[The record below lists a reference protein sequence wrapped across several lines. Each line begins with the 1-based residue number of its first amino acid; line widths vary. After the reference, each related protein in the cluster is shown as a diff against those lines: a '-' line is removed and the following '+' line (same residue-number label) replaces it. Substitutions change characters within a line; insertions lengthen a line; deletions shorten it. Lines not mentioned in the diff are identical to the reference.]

1 MAVLCVVLQAEVLYH
16 TAHTPGCWH
25 TLPTDHTSCHTGC
38 RQQYVMVHA
47 ALLACFNPP
56 SLPLFGWA
64 RTAYITNRLPKTEPS
79 TVSINGLKSAVAGIF
94 MTTKFSVKKHF
105 LRFAIDAAYRKPD
118 TYHFLTL
125 PACAFF
131 A

>member
-1 MAVLCVVLQAEVLYH
+1 MIG
-16 TAHTPGCWH
+16 TA
-25 TLPTDHTSCHTGC
+25 
-38 RQQYVMVHA
+38 RA
-47 ALLACFNPP
+47 II
-56 SLPLFGWA
+56 GWA

-79 TVSINGLKSAVAGIF
+79 TVSIYGLKSAVAGIF